1 MMRTYEYAQRRPVM
15 NKETEQH
22 YEFMM
27 DAARLLGRQAW
38 KMIGNRDITMQFKP
52 DGSKVT
58 TADIALNQS
67 FIGMVEERF
76 PGELVWGEEL
86 SNGLKGDV
94 DAANR
99 NWVWLI
105 DPIDGTSGFWR
116 SYENRRFE
124 DCTATTMITGFA
136 PGETTPTLS
145 VIHNPFYRPKQT
157 ISANPEGT
165 FFQNKHLQRPEPVRV
180 RPGPTSLGA
189 SSGGVD
195 RFESNS
201 WPGSVPNLNNMNH
214 FMPRARRINHAL
226 FMGCVA
232 LGDADI
238 SAFPGPSHPHDV
250 SPGALIVHNAGGSV
264 VTMKG
269 ERYEDVDWRVGPIN
283 GCVGANNE
291 ELASRFVEAMAA

>member
-1 MMRTYEYAQRRPVM
+1 MKTHEYAPRSVM
-15 NKETEQH
+15 NQETEQH
-22 YEFMM
+22 YAFMM
-27 DAARLLGRQAW
+27 NAAHRLGHQAW
-38 KMIGNRDITMQFKP
+38 KMIGNREVTMRLKP

-58 TADIALNQS
+58 DADVALNNM
-67 FIGMVEERF
+67 FIDMVEREF
-76 PGELVWGEEL
+76 PGELVWGEERMN
-86 SNGLKGDV
+86 SPKGDLE
-94 DAANR
+94 AADKQ
-99 NWVWLI
+99 WMWLI

-116 SYENRRFE
+116 SYESRRFE

-157 ISANPEGT
+157 ISANPDGT
-165 FFQNKHLQRPEPVRV
+165 FFQNKHLQQPIAVRV
-180 RPGPTSLGA
+180 QAGPTSLGA

-250 SPGALIVHNAGGSV
+250 SPGALIVHNAGGAV

-269 ERYEDVDWRVGPIN
+269 ERYEDVDWRVGPIS

-291 ELASRFVEAMAA
+291 ELAQAFVERVAA

>member
-1 MMRTYEYAQRRPVM
+1 MKTREYAPRRTVM
-15 NKETEQH
+15 DRETERH
-22 YEFMM
+22 YDFMM
-27 DAARLLGRQAW
+27 DAAHHLGRQAW
-38 KMIGNRDITMQFKP
+38 KMISSREVTMQLKP
-52 DGSKVT
+52 DGTKVT
-58 TADIALNQS
+58 TADVALNER
-67 FIGMVEERF
+67 FIEMVEQQF
-76 PGELVWGEEL
+76 PGELVWGEER
-86 SNGLKGDV
+86 SNSEKGDLE
-94 DAANR
+94 AADR
-99 NWVWLI
+99 DWMWLI

-116 SYENRRFE
+116 ACENRRFE

-165 FFQNKHLQRPEPVRV
+165 FFQNKHLQQPVRV
-180 RPGPTSLGA
+180 RVQPGPTTLNA
-189 SSGGVD
+189 TSGGVE
-195 RFESNS
+195 RFEGNS

-264 VTMKG
+264 VTMTG
-269 ERYEDVDWRVGPIN
+269 ERYEDVDWRAGPIN
-283 GCVGANNE
+283 GCVGANND
-291 ELASRFVEAMAA
+291 ELARAFVERIAA